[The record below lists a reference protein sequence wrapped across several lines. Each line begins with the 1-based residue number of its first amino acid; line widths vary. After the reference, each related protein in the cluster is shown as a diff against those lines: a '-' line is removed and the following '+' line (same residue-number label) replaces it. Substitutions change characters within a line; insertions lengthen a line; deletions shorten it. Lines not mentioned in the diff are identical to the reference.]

1 MERHLPVPTSSSAS
15 GFLVWLLLVAIVS
28 TKWLGKDPMRLDID
42 RKEVIDERLSLFD
55 NTVKTVV
62 FTDVF
67 RDFRATD
74 KVEQI
79 KLDFTA
85 DIVS

>member
-1 MERHLPVPTSSSAS
+1 
-15 GFLVWLLLVAIVS
+15 
-28 TKWLGKDPMRLDID
+28 MRLDID
-42 RKEVIDERLSLFD
+42 RKEGIDERLCLFD

-67 RDFRATD
+67 RDFRAID
-74 KVEQI
+74 KIEQI